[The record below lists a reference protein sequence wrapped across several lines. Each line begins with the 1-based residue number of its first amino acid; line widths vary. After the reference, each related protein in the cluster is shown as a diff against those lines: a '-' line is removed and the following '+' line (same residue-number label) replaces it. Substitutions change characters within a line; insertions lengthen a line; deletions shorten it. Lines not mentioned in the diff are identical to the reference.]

1 MFHTKKSLFYV
12 VLNNIRSLYNVGS
25 IFRSADAFG
34 VDKIILG
41 GYTGS
46 PPRKEIS
53 KTALGAQTWIP
64 YIAQF
69 NTVRVLGEL
78 KEQGFLCIGLE
89 NNRKDT
95 RALNEFHPTFPL
107 ALVVGN
113 EVRGIT
119 PAVSKML
126 DAMVHI
132 PMTGKKESL
141 NAAVAFGI
149 AAFSISRTR
158 ISKN

>member
-1 MFHTKKSLFYV
+1 MSETNNLLFYV
-12 VLNNIRSLYNVGS
+12 VLNNVRSLHNVGS

-46 PPRKEIS
+46 PPHKEIS
-53 KTALGAQTWIP
+53 KTALGAETWIP
-64 YIAQF
+64 YAAQF
-69 NTVRVLGEL
+69 NTARALGEL
-78 KEQGFLCIGLE
+78 RKQGFLCVGLE
-89 NNRKDT
+89 NNRGNT
-95 RALNEFHPTFPL
+95 RALGEFHLTFPL

-126 DAMVHI
+126 DVMIHI
-132 PMTGKKESL
+132 PMMGKKESL
-141 NAAVAFGI
+141 NVGVAFGI
-149 AAFSISRTR
+149 AAFI
-158 ISKN
+158 ISKAKIPSD